1 VKLHRLDLP
10 TLTVETAWRAYLA
23 HRDTDRISAVLAL
36 AKHFERI
43 DGRAIGKGL
52 RCFMERN
59 ELDHRA
65 RGKVR

>member
-1 VKLHRLDLP
+1 MSLHRLDLP

-43 DGRAIGKGL
+43 DERAVFKGIPPFF
-52 RCFMERN
+52 RRN